1 MIVLIASSSKTIR
14 KCWQR
19 ALTGS
24 YPVHEI
30 GDQIGLSQALA
41 RYKPTV
47 LLLDSDVIRHRGI
60 RQVRNLL
67 QANPHTR
74 IIFFTDHVRDTEA
87 IAVLKAGASG
97 YCSKKIRGAS
107 LTRAI
112 SAVNN
117 GELWVE
123 RRLISLFIRSII
135 GSGSGRNEVTNYN
148 KPATSVAP
156 IAVLSPRERDV
167 ASMIS
172 TGEQTK
178 IISSHLS
185 ISEKTVKAHLT
196 NIFKKLGLSSRT
208 QLALFMRQNDF
219 MLNLQCQPPNSI
231 AAGQNYTSQ

>member
-1 MIVLIASSSKTIR
+1 MIVLIATSSKTIR
-14 KCWQR
+14 KRWRR
-19 ALTGS
+19 ALARS

-30 GDQIGLSQALA
+30 GDQTGLNQALA
-41 RYKPTV
+41 QYKPVV
-47 LLLDSDVIRHRGI
+47 LLLDSDVIHHRGI

-67 QANPHTR
+67 QANPQAR
-74 IIFFTDHVRDTEA
+74 IIFCTDQVRDTEA
-87 IAVLKAGASG
+87 IAVLKAGVSG
-97 YCSKKIRGAS
+97 YCSKKIAGTS

-112 SAVNN
+112 AAVNN

-135 GSGSGRNEVTNYN
+135 GSGSGGSEVTNYN
-148 KPATSVAP
+148 KPATTVTP
-156 IAVLSPRERDV
+156 VDVLSPRERDV

-196 NIFKKLGLSSRT
+196 NIFRKLGLSSRT
-208 QLALFMRQNDF
+208 QLALFMRQNNF
-219 MLNLQCQPPNSI
+219 VLNRSIPMTNSI
-231 AAGQNYTSQ
+231 VAGQELH

>member
-1 MIVLIASSSKTIR
+1 MIVLIATSSKTIR
-14 KCWQR
+14 KRWRR
-19 ALTGS
+19 ALARS

-30 GDQIGLSQALA
+30 GDQTGLNQALA
-41 RYKPTV
+41 QYKPVV
-47 LLLDSDVIRHRGI
+47 LLLDSDVIHHRGI

-67 QANPHTR
+67 QANPQAR
-74 IIFFTDHVRDTEA
+74 IIFCTDQVRDTEA
-87 IAVLKAGASG
+87 IAVLKAGVSG
-97 YCSKKIRGAS
+97 YCSKKIAGAS

-112 SAVNN
+112 AAVNN

-135 GSGSGRNEVTNYN
+135 GSGSGGSEVTNYN
-148 KPATSVAP
+148 KPATTVTP
-156 IAVLSPRERDV
+156 VDVLSPRERDV

-196 NIFKKLGLSSRT
+196 NIFRKLGLSSRT
-208 QLALFMRQNDF
+208 QLALFMRQNNF
-219 MLNLQCQPPNSI
+219 VLNRSIPMTNSI
-231 AAGQNYTSQ
+231 VAGQELH